1 MRRRDF
7 SQAAMLS
14 CATVTLGGV
23 SAQALAQPTAFKEG
37 TDYYKLGRPAPV
49 DAPADK
55 VEVVEFFGYWC
66 PHCARFEPAFD
77 AWMKKAPAHMAVR
90 RVPVAFRDDN
100 VPLQRLYYVLEAMG
114 KVEELHG
121 TVFTAL
127 HVERVKLN
135 TQDDIAA
142 WLVKQGVDKTKFL
155 EFYNSFSVAGK
166 ARRATQITEAYQ
178 VDGVPGMGVA
188 GKYFTS
194 GSLAKSM
201 DRALAVV
208 EHLAQLGRKA

>member
-66 PHCARFEPAFD
+66 PTVPASSLRS
-77 AWMKKAPAHMAVR
+77 M
-90 RVPVAFRDDN
+90 
-100 VPLQRLYYVLEAMG
+100 
-114 KVEELHG
+114 
-121 TVFTAL
+121 
-127 HVERVKLN
+127 
-135 TQDDIAA
+135 
-142 WLVKQGVDKTKFL
+142 
-155 EFYNSFSVAGK
+155 
-166 ARRATQITEAYQ
+166 
-178 VDGVPGMGVA
+178 PG
-188 GKYFTS
+188 
-194 GSLAKSM
+194 
-201 DRALAVV
+201 
-208 EHLAQLGRKA
+208 